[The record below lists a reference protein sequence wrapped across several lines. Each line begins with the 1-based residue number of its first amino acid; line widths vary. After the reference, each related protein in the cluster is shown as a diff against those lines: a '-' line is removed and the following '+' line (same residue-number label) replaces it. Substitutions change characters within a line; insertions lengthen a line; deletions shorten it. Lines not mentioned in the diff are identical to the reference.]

1 MTTITQ
7 TTRTPFVTHLL
18 DTPERTHY
26 TVKLPSV
33 RGTDCVVDFMADRL
47 RVPTFR
53 TVRPDRSE
61 VVDCHN
67 LASARAIAEGRAPS
81 KDTKQATFTYQA
93 VPFVSPT
100 GQYYVEIHCG
110 QQVVRMD
117 VANAQTARHYA
128 RNGVSCELATTA
140 YIANLSQ

>member
-1 MTTITQ
+1 MTTMIKQ

-18 DTPERTHY
+18 DTPQRTHY
-26 TVKLPSV
+26 IVKVPSV

-53 TVRPDRSE
+53 TVRHDRSE
-61 VVDCHN
+61 VVDCAN

-81 KDTKQATFTYQA
+81 KNTR
-93 VPFVSPT
+93 VPQSSTVSVKAYVSPT
-100 GQYYVEIHCG
+100 GQYYVMHG
-110 QQVVRMD
+110 NQRMD

-128 RNGVSCELATTA
+128 KHGVDIGLM
-140 YIANLSQ
+140 LSSSLSSLNQ